1 MWLFITSC
9 RKRLSCE
16 DHPLPFFSSWAS
28 LVSFPTNQAY
38 VFRCPKSLISNNV
51 LMLSVT
57 LYTERKRGEESYCS
71 LVAIALVSTMIKNN
85 LSGKNLFHLT
95 IARSQTI
102 MEASKPGQGL
112 RQEAGRRNHRGML
125 LIGLLPTACS
135 ANFLFIQLRT
145 VCSGGTAYGRL
156 GPSIPII
163 SQENAQ

>member
-71 LVAIALVSTMIKNN
+71 LVAIALVSTMTQNN
-85 LSGKNLFHLT
+85 LWERRLNKAHTS
-95 IARSQTI
+95 RS
-102 MEASKPGQGL
+102 
-112 RQEAGRRNHRGML
+112 
-125 LIGLLPTACS
+125 
-135 ANFLFIQLRT
+135 
-145 VCSGGTAYGRL
+145 
-156 GPSIPII
+156 
-163 SQENAQ
+163 